1 MEPVTLD
8 SYAKPHKTRK
18 TKMATNHPIDGT
30 QKDTTTDG
38 MEPIQLRNED
48 GMELAYGGMELKATV
63 MGMEPMDKGLVHT
76 PSHPP
81 HPSH

>member
-18 TKMATNHPIDGT
+18 TKMATNHQVDGT

-48 GMELAYGGMELKATV
+48 GMELAYGGMEPKATV
-63 MGMEPMDKGLVHT
+63 MGWNQWIKAWLHT
-76 PSHPP
+76 PPHPP